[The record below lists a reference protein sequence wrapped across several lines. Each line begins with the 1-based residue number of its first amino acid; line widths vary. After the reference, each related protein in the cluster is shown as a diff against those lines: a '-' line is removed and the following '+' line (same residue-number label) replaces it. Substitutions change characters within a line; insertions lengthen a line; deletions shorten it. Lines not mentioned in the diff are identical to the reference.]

1 MKRFFTALFVVLG
14 TVTTFA
20 KTYTGK
26 LVVTV
31 NGEVLSNKTA
41 SIDVDQQGDGT
52 YKLSLT
58 NFTISVGGQELNVGT
73 INIPATPYTL
83 GNTRL
88 LQANRGVQ
96 IEKLGTVPINL
107 LAQENADNLH
117 ANIH

>member
-14 TVTTFA
+14 AYTTFA

-31 NGEVLSNKTA
+31 NGEILSNKTA

-73 INIPATPYTL
+73 INIPQRRTNREV
-83 GNTRL
+83 GNCAHQPSCARKC
-88 LQANRGVQ
+88 R
-96 IEKLGTVPINL
+96 
-107 LAQENADNLH
+107 
-117 ANIH
+117 